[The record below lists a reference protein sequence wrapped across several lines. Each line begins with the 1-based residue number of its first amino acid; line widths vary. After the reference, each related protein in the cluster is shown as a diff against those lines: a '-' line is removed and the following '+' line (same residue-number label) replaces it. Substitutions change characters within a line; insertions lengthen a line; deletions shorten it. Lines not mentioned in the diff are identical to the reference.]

1 MSDSNPDITDPKWQ
15 THLPRHV
22 ARIVEEQVGRWK
34 LHQAPA
40 NRSSQ
45 HWPVITISRQF
56 GANAEEVGRRI
67 AGRLGFSYW
76 DHQIVTSIAEAFRI
90 DELTVEQLD
99 EHARGVIED
108 LLSVTLFGQ
117 GMTEPDYGE
126 QLRHLLR
133 AIDRRGSAVIVGRG
147 AHCIVDPGQSLRV
160 RVICPIAQRVAM
172 YCARSDASEETAL
185 RRIRAAD
192 RDRADFVRR
201 EFGVDV
207 DESSQYDLTINSAT
221 FGPSRADALI
231 MMAYLAKFGQL
242 PNEAHEGL
250 AEPRANP
257 VVIAPSPIA

>member
-34 LHQAPA
+34 LHEAPID
-40 NRSSQ
+40 RSSQ

-76 DHQIVTSIAEAFRI
+76 DHQIVTTIAEALRI

-99 EHARGVIED
+99 EHARGVVED

-117 GMTEPDYGE
+117 SVTEPDYGE
-126 QLRHLLR
+126 QLRHLLK
-133 AIDRRGSAVIVGRG
+133 AIGRHGSAVIVGRG
-147 AHCIVDPGQSLRV
+147 AHCVMDPQQSLRV
-160 RVICPIAQRVAM
+160 RVICPIDHRVAL
-172 YCARSDASEETAL
+172 YCARSDAAEDTAL

-207 DESSQYDLTINSAT
+207 EEPSQYDVTINSGT
-221 FGPSRADALI
+221 FGPTRADALI
-231 MMAYLAKFGQL
+231 LMAYLAKFGQL
-242 PNEAHEGL
+242 PTEARDKL
-250 AEPRANP
+250 AAETRENFAGAAVP
-257 VVIAPSPIA
+257 VV

>member
-1 MSDSNPDITDPKWQ
+1 MRDSNMGISDPIWQ

-34 LHQAPA
+34 LHQLSVDHTFQ
-40 NRSSQ
+40 R
-45 HWPVITISRQF
+45 WPVITISRQF
-56 GANAEEVGRRI
+56 GADAEEFGKRI

-76 DHQIVTSIAEAFRI
+76 DHQIVTTIAEALRI

-117 GMTEPDYGE
+117 GIMEPDYGE

-133 AIDRRGSAVIVGRG
+133 AIDRRGGAVIVGRG
-147 AHCIVDPGQSLRV
+147 AHCVVDPERSLRV
-160 RVICPIAQRVAM
+160 RVICPIEQRVAW
-172 YCARSDASEETAL
+172 YCSRSDASEETAVH
-185 RRIRAAD
+185 RIRAAD

-207 DESSQYDLTINSAT
+207 DEPSQYDLIINSAT

-231 MMAYLAKFGQL
+231 MMAYLTKFGQL
-242 PNEAHEGL
+242 PDEARDTL
-250 AEPRANP
+250 AAEARETPA
-257 VVIAPSPIA
+257 ATSSG